1 MSGLQILGVDLFG
14 VLFNFAAANLRH
26 SHIWI
31 SFGKFE
37 RLFIS
42 PAQHQI
48 HHSVGNNHVN
58 LGSIFSIW
66 DGMLGTRM
74 YSGERRSLEFG
85 LGGDSQTEKSKE
97 SRVGELVDSP
107 PLSPS

>member
-1 MSGLQILGVDLFG
+1 MFG

-31 SFGKFE
+31 SFG
-37 RLFIS
+37 RLEKIFIS

-48 HHSVGNNHVN
+48 HHSVGNSNAN

-66 DGMLGTRM
+66 DGMVGTRM
-74 YSGERRSLEFG
+74 YAGEKRTLEFG
-85 LGGDSQTEKSKE
+85 LSPEPELKEKE
-97 SRVGELVDSP
+97 DVDIVNILNPHP
-107 PLSPS
+107 PSTS